1 MKASFLFSC
10 IFIVKDLSRRLE
22 WNAGA
27 KDLEFI
33 ESGKS
38 NFIFKVVP
46 VVVDNSGVE
55 KNWEV
60 CIILTH
66 K

>member
-1 MKASFLFSC
+1 MKASFLFSN
-10 IFIVKDLSRRLE
+10 IFLTKDFLSRHLE

-38 NFIFKVVP
+38 
-46 VVVDNSGVE
+46 
-55 KNWEV
+55 
-60 CIILTH
+60 ILI
-66 K
+66 